1 MRFTTSVHPSLSNQE
16 KFRHLKCFVF
26 ESLTP
31 LLAKSMHD
39 LCLRKLAPSSPLG
52 NTSSKVSHF
61 VQLVFLTRFYRHI
74 GLNFVGRPMYPL
86 PLDQLVALWSY
97 RIQSFQCPKIQYM
110 LLRSILQNIFLAT
123 TALWYECMCC
133 AKEKFSVVLVLES
146 EADEDESF
154 EICLTAT
161 TNTVMLVTVCGW
173 DK

>member
-110 LLRSILQNIFLAT
+110 TSGLLCKTFSLQLLLYDMSVCAVPKRSFL
-123 TALWYECMCC
+123 LSWFLSQKQMRMSRLKY
-133 AKEKFSVVLVLES
+133 V
-146 EADEDESF
+146 
-154 EICLTAT
+154 
-161 TNTVMLVTVCGW
+161 
-173 DK
+173 